1 MSNRIR
7 TSARADDDIAA
18 IASWIARNN
27 ERAAMRRVDGLTA
40 KFQRLLETPM
50 SGTNQSHLRP
60 GLRSSPIGNYLVFY
74 KLSRDGID
82 IIRVIHAARDYARFF
97 REDETED

>member
-1 MSNRIR
+1 MSGRIR
-7 TSARADDDIAA
+7 KSAAANEDIAD
-18 IASWIARNN
+18 IASWIARDDVM
-27 ERAAMRRVDGLTA
+27 AAIRWIDRLTA

-60 GLRSSPIGNYLVFY
+60 GLRSSPIGNYLVFF
-74 KLSRDGID
+74 KPSKDGIH

-97 REDETED
+97 RDDQSED